1 MLKIKEIQEIIIQSL
16 KEAIDDNLPEDFIFN
31 LERSEQLEQGEFT
44 FPCFYLSQVLKKNP
58 VELSQ
63 QLKKELDS
71 QNIDFLEKIESVGPY
86 LNLFIKKNIFFE
98 AICGQILEEKNKF
111 GCSLNNSKEKIGIE
125 YSAPNT
131 NKPQHLG
138 HLRNNLLG
146 DSLINLFKAQGPKVL
161 SFNLVNDRGIHI
173 CKSMLAYQKWGEGK
187 TPESEKIKGDHFVGD
202 YYVLFEQKSQK
213 DPSLLKEAQKML
225 QQWEEGDPHVLELW
239 QKMNKWALEGLEE
252 TYSKLGI
259 KFDYVN
265 FESDVYN
272 SGKDIV
278 NKALKRGLCYRRED
292 GAIEINLEEYN
303 LGKKVLLRSDQ
314 TSVYITQDI
323 GLAKTYNDFNLDRFI
338 YVVASEQ
345 NHYFQ
350 VLFKV
355 LDIFGLNQEGPQR
368 EHFSYGLVFLPEGK
382 MKSREGEV
390 VDIDELIKNMEQM
403 AKTEVLKR
411 DSRLSP
417 LEVSRRAQIIAQAA
431 LRFFFLKFRPDQ
443 KVNFIPEDSL
453 SFEGDTGPYLQ
464 YTYARIQSILAKSLE
479 EKGGEREKE
488 EIDFSLLGTDAEMNL
503 AKFLSVFPEIIKKAG
518 QGHNPSLL
526 AHYLLKLAHQF
537 NEFYHQSNILRS
549 SSDLKKSR
557 LQLLLSVAQVL
568 KNGLELLGIQVLS
581 KM

>member
-1 MLKIKEIQEIIIQSL
+1 MVKIKEIQEIIIQSI
-16 KEAIDDNLPEDFIFN
+16 KEAVREDLPKDFLFR

-44 FPCFYLSQVLKKNP
+44 FPCFQLSQLLERDSAK
-58 VELSQ
+58 LAQ
-63 QLKKELDS
+63 YFKKE
-71 QNIDFLEKIESVGPY
+71 IDKKKIEFLEKIESKGPY
-86 LNLFIKKNIFFE
+86 LNFFIKKNIFFQ
-98 AICGQILEEKNKF
+98 AICEQISEEKDRF
-111 GCSLNNSKEKIGIE
+111 GYSSGSQKQKIGIE

-146 DSLINLFKAQGPKVL
+146 DSLANLFRAQGLKVL
-161 SFNLVNDRGIHI
+161 TFNLINDRGIHI

-202 YYVLFEQKSQK
+202 YYVLFEQESQK
-213 DPSLLKEAQKML
+213 DPSLLEEAQKML
-225 QQWEEGDPHVLELW
+225 QEWENGDPHVLDLW
-239 QKMNKWALEGLEE
+239 QKMNKWAMEGIEE

-259 KFDYVN
+259 KFDYIH

-278 NKALKRGLCYRRED
+278 NKALKKNLCYQRED
-292 GAIEINLEEYN
+292 GAVEIDLEEYN

-323 GLAKTYNDFNLDRFI
+323 GLAKIYNDFNLDHFI

-345 NHYFQ
+345 NHYFR

-355 LDIFGLNQEGPQR
+355 LDIFGLNQDGPQR

-390 VDIDELIKNMEQM
+390 VDIDELLKKMEQM
-403 AKTEVLKR
+403 AKAEVLKR
-411 DSRLSP
+411 NSNLSP

-431 LRFFFLKFRPDQ
+431 LRFLFLKFRPDQ
-443 KVNFIPEDSL
+443 KVNFSPEDSL

-464 YTYARIQSILAKSLE
+464 YTYARIQSILAKTSKE
-479 EKGGEREKE
+479 IKEKKKE
-488 EIDFSLLGTDAEMNL
+488 INFSLLGTENEINL
-503 AKFLSVFPEIIKKAG
+503 AHFLSSFSEIIKRAS
-518 QGHNPSLL
+518 QERNPSLL
-526 AHYLLKLAHQF
+526 AHYLLKLGRQF
-537 NEFYHQSNILRS
+537 NEFYHQSNILKS
-549 SSDLKKSR
+549 QPDLRDAR
-557 LQLLLSVAQVL
+557 LQLLLCVAQVL
-568 KNGLELLGIQVLS
+568 ENGLRILGIKVLP

>member
-1 MLKIKEIQEIIIQSL
+1 MVKIKEIQEIIIQSI
-16 KEAIDDNLPEDFIFN
+16 KEAVREDLPKDFLFR

-44 FPCFYLSQVLKKNP
+44 FPCFQLSQLLERDSAK
-58 VELSQ
+58 LAQ
-63 QLKKELDS
+63 YFKKE
-71 QNIDFLEKIESVGPY
+71 IDKKKIEFLEKIESKGPY
-86 LNLFIKKNIFFE
+86 LNFFIKKNIFFQ
-98 AICGQILEEKNKF
+98 AICEQISEEKDRF
-111 GCSLNNSKEKIGIE
+111 GYSSGSQKQKIGIE

-146 DSLINLFKAQGPKVL
+146 DSLANLFRAQGLKVL
-161 SFNLVNDRGIHI
+161 TFNLINDRGIHI

-202 YYVLFEQKSQK
+202 YYVLFEQESQK
-213 DPSLLKEAQKML
+213 DPSLLEEAQKML
-225 QQWEEGDPHVLELW
+225 QEWENGDPHVLDLW
-239 QKMNKWALEGLEE
+239 QKMNKWAMEGIEE

-259 KFDYVN
+259 KFDYIH

-278 NKALKRGLCYRRED
+278 NKALKKNLCYQRED
-292 GAIEINLEEYN
+292 GAVEIDLEEYN

-323 GLAKTYNDFNLDRFI
+323 GLAKIYNDFNLDCFI

-355 LDIFGLNQEGPQR
+355 LDIFGLNQEGLCR

-390 VDIDELIKNMEQM
+390 VDIDELVKKMEQM
-403 AKTEVLKR
+403 SKTEILKR
-411 DSRLSP
+411 NSSLSP
-417 LEVSRRAQIIAQAA
+417 LEVSTRAQIIAQSA

-443 KVNFIPEDSL
+443 KVNFSPEDSL

-464 YTYARIQSILAKSLE
+464 YTYARIQSILNKNS
-479 EKGGEREKE
+479 EKE
-488 EIDFSLLGTDAEMNL
+488 NKDQEIDFSLLGTESEINL
-503 AKFLSVFPEIIKKAG
+503 AQFLSLFPQIIQRAG
-518 QGHNPSLL
+518 QERNPSLL
-526 AHYLLKLAHQF
+526 AHYLLKLGHQF
-537 NEFYHQSNILRS
+537 NEFYHQSNIL
-549 SSDLKKSR
+549 KSLPGLRTAR
-557 LQLLLSVAQVL
+557 LQLLLGVAQVL
-568 KNGLELLGIQVLS
+568 KNGLELLGIKVLQ